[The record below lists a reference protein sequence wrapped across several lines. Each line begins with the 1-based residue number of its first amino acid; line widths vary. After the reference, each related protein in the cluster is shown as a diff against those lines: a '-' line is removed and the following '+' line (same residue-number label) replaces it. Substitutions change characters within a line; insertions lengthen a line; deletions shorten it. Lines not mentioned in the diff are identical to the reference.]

1 MAVRATDPQCL
12 NLDDAI
18 AQLTGDSIAVM
29 LYGSHARG
37 DAGLTS
43 DVDLLQL
50 VPHSPRS
57 YTSARVSVVAY
68 TPAQLKEMAAQGSL
82 FAWHL
87 RTEGVVVHDPQG
99 LLRESLAVHSGP
111 AFARTLLRVAD
122 LSAIVDLGRSE
133 FTAYANRATRTAR
146 YLARTAMYARALE
159 AGGSSFNLDAAAI
172 SAGRPHLAQLLGRPS
187 EAATDWGTFVAYRSA
202 LSELIGPLRRNPF
215 KSLEALAVQSWEKDP
230 HLASLAIQTLLPHD
244 GEIAYSSLPPPVL

>member
-1 MAVRATDPQCL
+1 MAVGATNPLCVD
-12 NLDDAI
+12 LDGAT
-18 AQLTGDSIAVM
+18 AQLTGDWMAVM

-37 DAGLTS
+37 DAGPAS

-57 YTSARVSVVAY
+57 YTRELVSVVAY
-68 TPAQLKEMAAQGSL
+68 TPAQLKQMATEGSL

-87 RTEGVVVHDPQG
+87 RTEGVVLQDPDG
-99 LLRESLAVHSGP
+99 LLERSLALHAGP
-111 AFARTLLRVAD
+111 AIGRSLERLAD
-122 LSAIVDLGRSE
+122 LSAILDLGRSE
-133 FTAYANRATRTAR
+133 FELYANRANRTAR

-159 AGGSSFNLDAAAI
+159 AGGKSFNLQAAAT

-187 EAATDWGTFVAYRSA
+187 EGVMDWKTFVAYRSA
-202 LSELIGPLRRNPF
+202 LSELIGPLRRNQF
-215 KSLEALAVQSWEKDP
+215 EALEALAVQSWGKDP
-230 HLASLAIQTLLPHD
+230 HLAALAIQTLLPLD